1 MLPCFKPTLVCEFIS
16 EELSQEPVVFRFTHF
31 SYWESP
37 SFEPW
42 VGAALAQR
50 EEALLLSPRGE
61 QVWVL
66 RKLEPAHR
74 FKTTLPSILDSP
86 GDPRKVWPSNVWG
99 EGERLMS
106 TQAHP
111 QTRGVAR
118 APPRPVGSAG
128 EGPGSGGRAGGAPGR
143 PCKSAWPRPARRG
156 SGSGH
161 PRAWLRALPGP
172 VPRFARV
179 PCLAALAMRT
189 PAGRARPVR
198 VLVDMDGVLADF
210 EAGLLRGFLQRFP
223 GELHVPLE
231 ERRGFF
237 ANEQYRALRP
247 DLADKVAS
255 VYEAP
260 GFFLDLEPIP
270 GALEAMR
277 EMNDMQDTQVFI
289 CTSPLMKYDHCV
301 QEKVLLPQRSTGIL
315 SFLNYD
321 FFKKKP
327 SGDFPGSP
335 EYHWVEKHLGP
346 QFVERIILTSD
357 KTVISGDLL
366 IDDKEVIQGHE
377 ETPSW
382 EHILFT
388 CCHNQ
393 HLALPP
399 PRRRLRSWSD
409 NWREI
414 IDSKRRALPPDPDG
428 LGLPQQ

>member
-1 MLPCFKPTLVCEFIS
+1 
-16 EELSQEPVVFRFTHF
+16 
-31 SYWESP
+31 
-37 SFEPW
+37 
-42 VGAALAQR
+42 
-50 EEALLLSPRGE
+50 
-61 QVWVL
+61 
-66 RKLEPAHR
+66 
-74 FKTTLPSILDSP
+74 
-86 GDPRKVWPSNVWG
+86 
-99 EGERLMS
+99 
-106 TQAHP
+106 
-111 QTRGVAR
+111 
-118 APPRPVGSAG
+118 
-128 EGPGSGGRAGGAPGR
+128 
-143 PCKSAWPRPARRG
+143 
-156 SGSGH
+156 
-161 PRAWLRALPGP
+161 
-172 VPRFARV
+172 
-179 PCLAALAMRT
+179 MRM

-223 GELHVPLE
+223 GEPHVPLE

-247 DLADKVAS
+247 DLADKVTS

-277 EMNDMQDTQVFI
+277 EMNDMQDSTQVFI

-301 QEKVLLPQRSTGIL
+301 QEKYR
-315 SFLNYD
+315 
-321 FFKKKP
+321 
-327 SGDFPGSP
+327 
-335 EYHWVEKHLGP
+335 WVEKHLGP
-346 QFVERIILTSD
+346 QFVERIILTRD

>member
-99 EGERLMS
+99 GGERLLERRAADVHAGAPS
-106 TQAHP
+106 DQR
-111 QTRGVAR
+111 RGSGTATPGRERWGRPGLRR
-118 APPRPVGSAG
+118 A
-128 EGPGSGGRAGGAPGR
+128 GGRAGHPGAHANRPGPAPLAAAPEAAIPAPG
-143 PCKSAWPRPARRG
+143 SARSRGRFRVSPGSPA
-156 SGSGH
+156 S
-161 PRAWLRALPGP
+161 
-172 VPRFARV
+172 
-179 PCLAALAMRT
+179 ALAMRT

-301 QEKVLLPQRSTGIL
+301 QEK
-315 SFLNYD
+315 
-321 FFKKKP
+321 
-327 SGDFPGSP
+327 
-335 EYHWVEKHLGP
+335 YHWVEKHLGP

-393 HLALPP
+393 HLALTP